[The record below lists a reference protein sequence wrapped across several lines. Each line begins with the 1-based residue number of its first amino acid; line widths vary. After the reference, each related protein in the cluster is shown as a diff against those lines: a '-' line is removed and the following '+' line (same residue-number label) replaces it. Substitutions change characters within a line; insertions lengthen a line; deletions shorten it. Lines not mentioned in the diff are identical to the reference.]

1 MRRQVSKQIKS
12 CEVSSSFPD
21 GDITLGSCTETVK
34 RALDKCDVSGVPP
47 GNPCMSSSQESEV
60 LISRE
65 VMDVGG
71 SGNGVACETSITPES
86 VCNRSVSGNQTRK
99 KAKKNQWSQLT
110 LKSFFQKSSIHS
122 KSVDNVIDTSTMN
135 QANISEPTHQSNDPP
150 IEDDQSGNVSQS
162 DSPRQCDFNSS
173 ASTWD
178 QDEMK
183 NCSSEKNSVALVEW
197 QRIQQMMQNSI
208 PLCKGHKEP
217 CIARVVKKQGLNF
230 GRRFYVCARAEVS

>member
-21 GDITLGSCTETVK
+21 GDNTLGSCTETVK
-34 RALDKCDVSGVPP
+34 GALDKCDVSGVPP

-122 KSVDNVIDTSTMN
+122 KSVDNAMDTSMMN
-135 QANISEPTHQSNDPP
+135 QANIPEPTHQSNNPP

-162 DSPRQCDFNSS
+162 DSPQQSNSS

-183 NCSSEKNSVALVEW
+183 NCYSEKNSVALVEW